1 MSRIWASKQDGEDIR
16 GEGNFRSQDEAR
28 VGIKVE
34 CAGGQRGPRCLTSTK
49 GKCCEQGG
57 SVCLCKQGLREL

>member
-34 CAGGQRGPRCLTSTK
+34 CAGGPAGTSLSNQY
-49 GKCCEQGG
+49 ERQ
-57 SVCLCKQGLREL
+57 VL